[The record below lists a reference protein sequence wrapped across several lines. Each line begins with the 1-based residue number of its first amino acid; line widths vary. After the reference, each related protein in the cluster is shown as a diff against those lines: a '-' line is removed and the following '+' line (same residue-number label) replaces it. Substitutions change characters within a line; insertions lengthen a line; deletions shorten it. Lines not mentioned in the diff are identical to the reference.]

1 MDRYV
6 IGTASESPPQADM
19 LMLHSQRLCA
29 HSSAFPRILAIL
41 KISAPRQDSVAA
53 AVWVRRVFQ
62 RSCMASSSSMAS
74 SGDDAALAAAVLE
87 LERARMRLEDVQ
99 SYMAQRHWVNSLQVP
114 ETGRRMTWESLF
126 RMRHNDLVDA
136 HSALEQVRDL
146 LNQDDAQAALEV
158 ALDVVGHAAE
168 PSEQSEE
175 SPLDDDPE
183 VSVQDMRQQLLEAA
197 QLPAPAAELSPF
209 RGRCFRLDM

>member
-1 MDRYV
+1 
-6 IGTASESPPQADM
+6 
-19 LMLHSQRLCA
+19 
-29 HSSAFPRILAIL
+29 
-41 KISAPRQDSVAA
+41 
-53 AVWVRRVFQ
+53 
-62 RSCMASSSSMAS
+62 MAS

-158 ALDVVGHAAE
+158 ALDVVGHAEEPAE

-183 VSVQDMRQQLLEAA
+183 VPVYVQDMQQQLLEAV

-209 RGRCFRLDM
+209 SGRCFRLDM

>member
-1 MDRYV
+1 M
-6 IGTASESPPQADM
+6 A
-19 LMLHSQRLCA
+19 
-29 HSSAFPRILAIL
+29 
-41 KISAPRQDSVAA
+41 SVAA
-53 AVWVRRVFQ
+53 SVVA
-62 RSCMASSSSMAS
+62 A
-74 SGDDAALAAAVLE
+74 DALAAAVLG

-99 SYMAQRHWVNSLQVP
+99 SWAAQRHWVNSLQVP

-126 RMRHNDLVDA
+126 RMRHNDLVHA

-175 SPLDDDPE
+175 SPLDDNRRCLCRTCSSSCWKRCSRRRRPLSFRRLAAAASDWTCDAS
-183 VSVQDMRQQLLEAA
+183 VSKLKHCAA
-197 QLPAPAAELSPF
+197 AISCDSPPHVF
-209 RGRCFRLDM
+209 SSRRVR